1 MLKRFFFG
9 VLVMLASGLH
19 APRFLPADV
28 VPTTYFP
35 LAVGNRWV
43 YEAGEG
49 SDSPGLVEA
58 WEILRQDAPAF
69 VMQIIIDGDER
80 SRFEMFFVQTPESI
94 SRVATKEK
102 ENEEE
107 MRSAIKSGAAQEVEL
122 RAVLQAPV
130 TVGATW
136 ENADGYYK
144 VTAVDKKVTVPAGTF
159 TDCVEIW
166 HQSRSGRVT
175 VSTLYAPGVGVVMR
189 DEVYPR
195 LEGSGGF
202 STRQDRSVLQLK
214 EWKITSPE
222 S

>member
-1 MLKRFFFG
+1 
-9 VLVMLASGLH
+9 
-19 APRFLPADV
+19 
-28 VPTTYFP
+28 
-35 LAVGNRWV
+35 
-43 YEAGEG
+43 
-49 SDSPGLVEA
+49 
-58 WEILRQDAPAF
+58 
-69 VMQIIIDGDER
+69 MQIILDGEER
-80 SRFEMFFVQTPESI
+80 AGFEMFFVQTANGI

-102 ENEEE
+102 KNEKE
-107 MRSAIKSGAAQEVEL
+107 MRSAIKSGAAKEVEL
-122 RAVLQAPV
+122 RAVFQAPV

-144 VTAVDKKVTVPAGTF
+144 VTAVDKEVTVPAGTF

-166 HQSRSGRVT
+166 HQSRSGRVI
-175 VSTLYAPGVGVVMR
+175 VSTLYAPGVGVVVR

-214 EWKITSPE
+214 EWKIASPE